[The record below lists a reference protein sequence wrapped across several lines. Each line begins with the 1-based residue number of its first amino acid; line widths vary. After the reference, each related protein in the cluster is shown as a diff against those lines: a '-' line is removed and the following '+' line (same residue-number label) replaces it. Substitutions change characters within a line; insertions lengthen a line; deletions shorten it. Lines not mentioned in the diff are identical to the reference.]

1 MKDSWEGK
9 FQNAGECE
17 IRTGSLSFH
26 TRLSKSFPHKKVAV
40 NMGKIWLLL
49 NLLGNQ
55 GSQRRSKNN
64 LRGIT
69 IGIGPIRGIN
79 SLVLHPLLARDI
91 IKSEIL

>member
-1 MKDSWEGK
+1 
-9 FQNAGECE
+9 
-17 IRTGSLSFH
+17 
-26 TRLSKSFPHKKVAV
+26 
-40 NMGKIWLLL
+40 MGKIWLLL

-79 SLVLHPLLARDI
+79 SLVLHRLLAQDI